1 MDDLAESH
9 QNRGCSSRI
18 MPQLKNSKEP
28 ICKEQPIGLIGAGG
42 HSKVIQEMIVA
53 HPDYSLCA
61 VLDDQFE
68 EERSLKAA
76 SCMDRSP

>member
-1 MDDLAESH
+1 
-9 QNRGCSSRI
+9 

-42 HSKVIQEMIVA
+42 HNKVIQEMIAA

-68 EERSLKAA
+68 ETTTKN
-76 SCMDRSP
+76 